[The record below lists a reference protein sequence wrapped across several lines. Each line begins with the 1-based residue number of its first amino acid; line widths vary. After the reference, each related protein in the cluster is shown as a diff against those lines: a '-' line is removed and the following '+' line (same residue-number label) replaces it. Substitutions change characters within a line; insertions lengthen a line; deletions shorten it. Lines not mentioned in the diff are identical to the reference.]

1 MEPTEDLL
9 DRQLREAIPYIEDN
23 GFTARVLQ
31 KLPPVRKRKH
41 SLRAAI
47 LIGSSVLASA
57 LAYILSDGG
66 RSLVIGMSRLTAL
79 PIEWLLVAALG
90 AGILLLAGGLV
101 AAMSKP
107 GQLQP

>member
-9 DRQLREAIPYIEDN
+9 DRQLREALPYIEDN

-31 KLPPVRKRKH
+31 KLPPARKSTR
-41 SLRAAI
+41 SLRGAI
-47 LIGSSVLASA
+47 LIGSSALASA

-66 RSLVIGMSRLTAL
+66 RSLMIGMSRLTAL
-79 PIEWLLVAALG
+79 PITWLLVAAL
-90 AGILLLAGGLV
+90 ASGILVMAGGLV
-101 AAMSKP
+101 AAISKP